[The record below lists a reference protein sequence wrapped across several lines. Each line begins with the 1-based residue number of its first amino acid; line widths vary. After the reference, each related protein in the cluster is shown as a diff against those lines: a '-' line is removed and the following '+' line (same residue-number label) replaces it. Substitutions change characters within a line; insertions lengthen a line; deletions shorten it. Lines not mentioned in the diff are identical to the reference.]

1 MRVNSKVFTQRMDML
16 DTIRIPNCPSEF
28 RIYAEKLVMMV
39 TKPGYQVGTYHKM
52 SELQK
57 KLIVDYWLEFD
68 NLTFATS
75 GGNNNFKQ
83 WFITQATQPELL
95 RRAVQWL
102 ISGNYFIVPDDIRN
116 NAIKAGQHMA
126 HSVKNHSFS
135 PVDTPQH

>member
-1 MRVNSKVFTQRMDML
+1 MRVNTRVFTERTDML
-16 DTIRIPNCPSEF
+16 DGIRIPNCPNEF
-28 RIYAEKLVMMV
+28 RAYAEKLVMMV
-39 TKPGYQVGTYHKM
+39 TKPGYQVGKYHKM

-75 GGNNNFKQ
+75 GGNDNFKQ

-102 ISGNYFIVPDDIRN
+102 ISGSYFIVPDDVRS

-126 HSVKNHSFS
+126 HSVKRA
-135 PVDTPQH
+135 